1 LTTIGDVARAAGVSA
16 ATVSRVLNGSAT
28 VSSER
33 ADRVRQAAEAL
44 RYQPSGPARA
54 LRRQRTTLWAAIVA
68 DIENPFFTSMIR
80 GVEDVALR
88 ENHRLV
94 LCNTDEDVDKEAAY
108 VDVAIADRMAG
119 VIIAVAS
126 TTRSSLDPLVDA
138 GIPVVAVDRRPQNA
152 AIDSVLVD
160 NRLGARLATEHLLDG
175 GATRVA
181 CITGPARL
189 SNAATRLAGYRDA
202 LAERGHRV
210 DRTLVRRGRSPGRVL
225 AARRAPPTRRHL
237 RHQQPDDPGLAAGA
251 ARARLPRARRRHPR
265 RLRRRAVD
273 LAGLAA
279 AQRRRA
285 ADGRDRSPGRRAA
298 GLRGNGPPGAPRRPR
313 PHAGRPRELPP
324 WTDRLKP
331 ISYRATIGGRAGA
344 DKGEPHMDAP
354 PTTPTFEVD
363 IDDDQVAF
371 FHENGYLAI
380 DRITTDEEIE
390 WLRGRFDELFE
401 ARRGG
406 APGAFF
412 DTARPYDAEGAD
424 LFAQALFPELAVP
437 ACARP
442 SS

>member
-33 ADRVRQAAEAL
+33 ADRVRRAAEAL

-108 VDVAIADRMAG
+108 IDVAIADRMAG

-138 GIPVVAVDRRPQNA
+138 GIPVVAVDRRPRNA

-175 GATRVA
+175 GARRVA

-210 DRTLVRRGRSPGRVL
+210 DRTLVRRADFRAEGGHRAACSLLDGPRPPDAIFVTNNLMTLGSLRALRERGCRVPDDVTLVGFDDAPWTALVSPPLSVVAQPTAEIGRQAAELLASAGTGRPARHVVL
-225 AARRAPPTRRHL
+225 APTLVVRESSRHC
-237 RHQQPDDPGLAAGA
+237 
-251 ARARLPRARRRHPR
+251 
-265 RLRRRAVD
+265 
-273 LAGLAA
+273 
-279 AQRRRA
+279 
-285 ADGRDRSPGRRAA
+285 
-298 GLRGNGPPGAPRRPR
+298 
-313 PHAGRPRELPP
+313 
-324 WTDRLKP
+324 
-331 ISYRATIGGRAGA
+331 
-344 DKGEPHMDAP
+344 
-354 PTTPTFEVD
+354 PT
-363 IDDDQVAF
+363 
-371 FHENGYLAI
+371 G
-380 DRITTDEEIE
+380 
-390 WLRGRFDELFE
+390 
-401 ARRGG
+401 
-406 APGAFF
+406 
-412 DTARPYDAEGAD
+412 
-424 LFAQALFPELAVP
+424 
-437 ACARP
+437 
-442 SS
+442 